1 VNKTDTIETAKT
13 RRRELAHELAG
24 LDPIEDAAITTGR
37 LRMRMLDGLLARCEG
52 AATVNLSDDE
62 RALLRLDG

>member
-1 VNKTDTIETAKT
+1 MKKASEISDACRARRAGLARELGALGPGDDDTI
-13 RRRELAHELAG
+13 
-24 LDPIEDAAITTGR
+24 GR

-52 AATVNLSDDE
+52 AATVDLSDDE